1 MAEHTC
7 PVKDRET
14 GAPCHYTLVLGKAPS
29 KKVAGV
35 RGVETCDFHGAPF
48 IGKSAWRAR
57 RLVRGYLRTQ
67 DDLDWSPLDED
78 SRKSVGLF
86 RHWWRRVAEDPSSVA
101 GFLRVADKVA
111 SQITYDARMFLIE
124 SRIREAQ
131 SVMARPSVEIS
142 IDTDDPVQVRRLER
156 KQKGLNRIR
165 SRIEFAL
172 QQMARNHSR
181 LPPQGDLSGKEK
193 WNVLRDTA
201 LTAIDIHPWV
211 LAYAEGRTQADV
223 HLQRKAELAAKDTAG
238 DKDVETGEDQAVDTA
253 NGGEAA
259 GVTAEEEPEAE
270 VKGKTA
276 LGTPP
281 IDAISV
287 LPDSERTIRAWK
299 TECPSAEKEQARAR
313 ALVETH
319 GGCIWITASLKAQL
333 EAAARDNGSS
343 IRVTERRRR

>member
-14 GAPCHYTLVLGKAPS
+14 RAPCPYTLVLGKAPS

-35 RGVETCDFHGAPF
+35 RGVEICDFHGAPF

-57 RLVRGYLRTQ
+57 MLVRRYLRTQ

-101 GFLRVADKVA
+101 GFLRVSDKIS

-131 SVMARPSVEIS
+131 SVMVRPSVEIS

-156 KQKGLNRIR
+156 KQRGLNRIR
-165 SRIEFAL
+165 GRIEFAL
-172 QQMARNHSR
+172 QQMDRNHSR
-181 LPPQGDLSGKEK
+181 LPPQGDLGGKEK

-211 LAYAEGRTQADV
+211 LAYAEGRTQADAP
-223 HLQRKAELAAKDTAG
+223 LQRKAELAAKDTAE
-238 DKDVETGEDQAVDTA
+238 DKPVETGEDQAVDTA
-253 NGGEAA
+253 NGGKAA
-259 GVTAEEEPEAE
+259 RGTAEGEPEAE
-270 VKGKTA
+270 VKGRIA
-276 LGTPP
+276 LGTPSTE
-281 IDAISV
+281 AIRA
-287 LPDSERTIRAWK
+287 LPDSERIIRAWK
-299 TECPSAEKEQARAR
+299 TRCPSVEKEQARAK

-319 GGCIWITASLKAQL
+319 GGCIWSTASLKAQL